1 MNTGVVDR
9 NTGCEEWASR
19 YEELRRAALS
29 GRQSNNNNWGM
40 ALFIR
45 HGLVGWMR
53 AWPKRDGPAKLKSHR
68 SSMIV
73 GLQTSVPA
81 SLRGQ
86 ITILLANMI
95 LNGRKEALL

>member
-1 MNTGVVDR
+1 MNSNMVDR
-9 NTGCEEWASR
+9 NTSCSEWISR
-19 YEELRRAALS
+19 YEELRQAALP
-29 GRQSNNNNWGM
+29 GHQLNNNNWGM

-53 AWPKRDGPAKLKSHR
+53 AWSKSDPPARLEKHQFSTTVA
-68 SSMIV
+68 S
-73 GLQTSVPA
+73 QTTVPS

-95 LNGRKEALL
+95 LNGHKEVAL

>member
-1 MNTGVVDR
+1 MNSGVVDL

-19 YEELRRAALS
+19 YEHLRRAALL
-29 GRQSNNNNWGM
+29 GHPPDNNSWGM

-53 AWPKRDGPAKLKSHR
+53 AWPKRYGPVKLKSHQL
-68 SSMIV
+68 SMV
-73 GLQTSVPA
+73 DVPQTSVP
-81 SLRGQ
+81 SILREQ

-95 LNGRKEALL
+95 LNGRREALL